1 MKNFSNNQHAPMAY
15 TTYDKNNQNINL
27 VGQNRD
33 QQKDNISVKSENI
46 KARKYKMYNL
56 KDYHNLKNQIQ
67 NTKLGGLGANI
78 GGEQWEIAKRKKEIS
93 MQYANNL
100 KQLN

>member
-1 MKNFSNNQHAPMAY
+1 
-15 TTYDKNNQNINL
+15 
-27 VGQNRD
+27 
-33 QQKDNISVKSENI
+33 
-46 KARKYKMYNL
+46 MYNL
-56 KDYHNLKNQIQ
+56 KDYHMLKNQLQ